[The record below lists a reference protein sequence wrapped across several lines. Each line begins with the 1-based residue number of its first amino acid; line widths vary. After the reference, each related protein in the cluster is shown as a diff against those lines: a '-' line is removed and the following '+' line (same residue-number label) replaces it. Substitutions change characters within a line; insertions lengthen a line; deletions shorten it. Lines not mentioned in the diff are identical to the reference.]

1 MAIVKISLQGTKAPE
16 IYDTLRALLQTTD
29 LRIQNSEY
37 FLTCLSPWCN
47 ITNYVMPT
55 LSETPSESNC
65 NAEIYIFCF
74 LIILLLL
81 IIVVSIK
88 CYSKRSQSHLD
99 MQAYCFNDTTQSTT
113 KDKQVHY
120 LNLKQTV

>member
-1 MAIVKISLQGTKAPE
+1 MAVVKISLQGTKAPE
-16 IYDTLRALLQTTD
+16 IYDTLMALLQTMD
-29 LRIQNSEY
+29 LHIQYSKY

-55 LSETPSESNC
+55 LSETPLESNC
-65 NAEIYIFCF
+65 NAKIYIFCF

-81 IIVVSIK
+81 IVVVTIK
-88 CYSKRSQSHLD
+88 CYSKRSHLN
-99 MQAYCFNDTTQSTT
+99 MQAYCFNDTTQPTT
-113 KDKQVHY
+113 RDKQVHY